1 MCKSINLSKIRQL
14 ILSLLGIFFLI
25 TSSSTF
31 SIAAGEGVSKVK
43 EQDWTFSGVFGY
55 YDRGELQRG
64 FQVYKEVCSSCHS
77 MKYVYYR
84 NLSEP
89 GGPGFSVDEAKA
101 IAAEFT
107 VVDGPDASGDMFERN
122 AVPSDKFVSPYDND
136 AMARMSNGGA
146 LPPDLS
152 LIAKARSTE
161 RGFPLWIIDLFTGY
175 QEQGVDYV
183 YALLNG
189 YKDMPSDFPLQ
200 DGMNYNKYYPGNQIA
215 MYNPLSSDIVEYA
228 DGTEATVE
236 NMSKDVATFLMWTA
250 EPKLEARKKMGF
262 KVIIFLSLLAGLLYF
277 SKKKIWARLD
287 H

>member
-1 MCKSINLSKIRQL
+1 MCKSINFSKIRQL
-14 ILSLLGIFFLI
+14 SLSLLGVCILI
-25 TSSSTF
+25 ASSSNF
-31 SIAAGEGVSKVK
+31 SFASGEDVSKVK

-55 YDRGELQRG
+55 YDRAELQRG

-89 GGPGFSVDEAKA
+89 GGPGFSTDEAKA
-101 IAAEFT
+101 IAAEFSVT
-107 VVDGPDASGDMFERN
+107 DGPDSNGDMFERN
-122 AVPSDKFVSPYDND
+122 ALPSDKFVSPFENNVI
-136 AMARMSNGGA
+136 ARMSNGGA

-161 RGFPLWIIDLFTGY
+161 RGFPMWIVDLFTGY

-189 YKDMPSDFPLQ
+189 YEDMPSDFNLQ

-215 MYNPLSSDIVEYA
+215 MYSPLSADIVEYA

-236 NMSKDVATFLMWTA
+236 NMSKDVSAFLMWTA

-262 KVIIFLSLLAGLLYF
+262 KVIIFLFILAGLLYL